1 MTSTGKPAYLSRLR
15 IRGMSLEALTWAKA
29 QAVAERKSVG
39 NLLSEL
45 MYEYRNDVSRSRD
58 SLPRAPYRDY
68 SHEAIAIRGISVEVA
83 QGPRQVGENNCG
95 AAPLRA
101 DCPARGSGEGN
112 GNVSPNYTNPCSNP
126 DTNQPTNSR
135 IMNRDPEV

>member
-45 MYEYRNDVSRSRD
+45 MHEYRNDVPRSRD

-68 SHEAIAIRGISVEVA
+68 SHEAITMRGIDKTLWRWLRAHARSERTTAVRLLCGLIAQHEGRVKEMGMCHQITQTRYKSA
-83 QGPRQVGENNCG
+83 NQLPNYEQGP
-95 AAPLRA
+95 
-101 DCPARGSGEGN
+101 
-112 GNVSPNYTNPCSNP
+112 
-126 DTNQPTNSR
+126 
-135 IMNRDPEV
+135 